1 MGCPAAA
8 KLSFIVS
15 QWLVVGELLSPPSSL
30 LRANPSPTRLW
41 SRSSETETTLSQTVC
56 QHLNLGPV
64 WSSLSTHRDH
74 PDQKHQVARYQRFVP
89 ELRRVGWGTLPW
101 GGAGEGSPQR
111 WGGPR
116 SPYPGCF
123 RSLLVF
129 RSGSPH
135 LKYSQFYQ
143 TSSPSS
149 KEKKI
154 LLNIINVSL
163 YCK

>member
-41 SRSSETETTLSQTVC
+41 SRSSEMRQLSVK
-56 QHLNLGPV
+56 LPSA
-64 WSSLSTHRDH
+64 SSALVITHRDH
-74 PDQKHQVARYQRFVP
+74 PDQKHQVARYQRFAP
-89 ELRRVGWGTLPW
+89 ELRREGWGTLPW

-111 WGGPR
+111 WGGPLT
-116 SPYPGCF
+116 PCPGYS

-135 LKYSQFYQ
+135 LKYSELK
-143 TSSPSS
+143 
-149 KEKKI
+149 KETKRKYLI
-154 LLNIINVSL
+154 FNIINVSL
-163 YCK
+163 YC